1 MTPGFNWITAFTAG
15 VEMLGLHNWGMPCRD
30 PVTGKILSLHGEAA
44 VIPVDRVAVR
54 SAPIMTIPGV
64 EMTASFI
71 VRAPL
76 FDRSRS
82 ASPWHQQGEPVYRV
96 TRAVTLRPSRQEVSI
111 RDRVTN
117 LTARTAIPDWGYH
130 VQLRPEP
137 GARYLVPSQEVRA
150 RFGGTVPAGHEAWH
164 PAAVSRRREERGYA
178 HRRLATRRGRICTL
192 LRYPDGSG
200 TEVIL
205 PRFAF
210 LMSWFSAGGTGSE
223 EFMIP
228 REGGSPPVPVIQRNW
243 DGVGPELGTSDLD
256 HAGQVEPGIRVL
268 PLPPG
273 GSREVEIK
281 VRRHPYDRCGMKCR
295 TRGRRS
301 LVDVR
306 PSHDMDSQSFAVSFD
321 SFDMC
326 RPWRY
331 TAARRR
337 ERTDDI

>member
-1 MTPGFNWITAFTAG
+1 MRAGPVVLECRHAGQGMLGRTEVGCARIEIRHAPWEPALPVLPDPDTLDISAPLLVNGTLTPGFNWITAFTAG

-137 GARYLVPSQEVRA
+137 GARYLVPSQEVRV
-150 RFGGTVPAGHEAWH
+150 RFGGAVPAGHQAWH

-192 LRYPDGSG
+192 LRYPDGEWHGGHPS
-200 TEVIL
+200 
-205 PRFAF
+205 PFRF
-210 LMSWFSAGGTGSE
+210 
-223 EFMIP
+223 P
-228 REGGSPPVPVIQRNW
+228 DVV
-243 DGVGPELGTSDLD
+243 
-256 HAGQVEPGIRVL
+256 VL
-268 PLPPG
+268 
-273 GSREVEIK
+273 R
-281 VRRHPYDRCGMKCR
+281 
-295 TRGRRS
+295 RGRGERR
-301 LVDVR
+301 V
-306 PSHDMDSQSFAVSFD
+306 HDSS
-321 SFDMC
+321 
-326 RPWRY
+326 
-331 TAARRR
+331 
-337 ERTDDI
+337 